1 MGQEISQHNKCYTS
15 RRQQQQSF
23 PQQSHHHYS
32 DKPNKNY
39 QPTNNTNPYSNNT
52 NNSLYT
58 TTTTTSTNSCSSAV
72 PNVKHYNAKH
82 KELVYTS
89 SSISN
94 ASSTDDEYYR
104 QRQKY
109 SLTKQSYEKS
119 KVAKPLGSRK
129 SLDSHSTTTTTSDY
143 QSCNFAAAD
152 ELYRDIKGRHQRHNS
167 QSTDSGIYY
176 SSCQCTPTRFSSTAS
191 VASGGGHSVVSSK
204 SNKSV
209 QKQKDYLDHH
219 LYIKSYLDILEED
232 QRASAQYK
240 VAKPGGIR
248 NYKPK
253 ILAEVS
259 LSTSA
264 PVTTSTISAFSKH
277 KSKLKEDPWI

>member
-1 MGQEISQHNKCYTS
+1 MGQEISQQNKCYTS

-23 PQQSHHHYS
+23 PQQSIHHHHYS
-32 DKPNKNY
+32 DKPQSNY
-39 QPTNNTNPYSNNT
+39 QPLTGPYSNNSPT
-52 NNSLYT
+52 DYT
-58 TTTTTSTNSCSSAV
+58 PSTSSTT
-72 PNVKHYNAKH
+72 PKHINYSKH

-94 ASSTDDEYYR
+94 ASSTDEEFYR

-109 SLTKQSYEKS
+109 SLAKQSYEKC
-119 KVAKPLGSRK
+119 KIPKPLGSRK
-129 SLDSHSTTTTTSDY
+129 SLDSHSTTTTNSSDY
-143 QSCNFAAAD
+143 QSGTFAATED
-152 ELYRDIKGRHQRHNS
+152 LYRDIKGRHQRKNS

-176 SSCQCTPTRFSSTAS
+176 SSCQCTPSSRFSSAAS
-191 VASGGGHSVVSSK
+191 VTSAGGQSVVSSK

-240 VAKPGGIR
+240 IAKPGGIR
-248 NYKPK
+248 NYTPK
-253 ILAEVS
+253 ILSEVP

-264 PVTTSTISAFSKH
+264 PVTNGFSVH
-277 KSKLKEDPWI
+277 KSKIPEDPWI